1 MPDLL
6 LNEVFGKT
14 RGPGLFRATANAF
27 GRLCETI
34 PNAKTDFLFSH
45 ERFGK
50 KYFYPRISCKLRN
63 VFPTIVKL

>member
-50 KYFYPRISCKLRN
+50 KYFYP
-63 VFPTIVKL
+63 